1 MLGAAIALA
10 GAACG
15 LDTSSQ
21 GGASGAKPGQDR
33 GETEDGT
40 STTALPTD
48 GANTDPTGND
58 QTGATSTGE
67 PDDGTTAGASTGRAV
82 DPCDDPPQVT
92 IELDL
97 SAASLDEAMNE
108 GSIPAVGTYAYSE
121 QAGAGTVSFDFE
133 LMCEDEYRVW
143 AQVHD
148 PEAGNRDL
156 GSYIDPDSF
165 AVSIDERA
173 TVQWW
178 FGCQMSGT
186 NPRGGAAWQWLSV
199 RGSQFCTPTDYRPV
213 LTAGAHQLHLTNLEA
228 GVHQVSGDEIGYV
241 AAVSRVVITN
251 DPGYAP

>member
-15 LDTSSQ
+15 PDTSSQ
-21 GGASGAKPGQDR
+21 GGDSGAKPGQD
-33 GETEDGT
+33 GAETEDGT
-40 STTALPTD
+40 GTTASSTD
-48 GANTDPTGND
+48 GANTSPTGGD
-58 QTGATSTGE
+58 QTSGTSTGE
-67 PDDGTTAGASTGRAV
+67 LDDGTSTGPAV
-82 DPCDDPPQVT
+82 DPCDAPPRVT
-92 IELDL
+92 LELDL
-97 SAASLDEAMNE
+97 SAASLDETMHE
-108 GSIPAVGTYAYSE
+108 GSIAAVGAYAYSE
-121 QAGAGTVSFDFE
+121 QAGSGTVSFDFE

-156 GSYIDPDSF
+156 GSYVDPDSF

-199 RGSQFCTPTDYRPV
+199 RGSEFCIPTDYRPV
-213 LTAGAHQLHLTNLEA
+213 LTAGAHQLRLTNLEA

-251 DPGYAP
+251 DPAYAP